1 MDKEAINRIFENI
14 NKLRKKINEIKKVKD
29 YGISSTTIAESIIY
43 PEIAKMRQDV
53 WLNKYE
59 KIEINYVDQKDFFEI
74 ILNFKNESI
83 IQALEIIT
91 AYLSHWNNEMYADNF
106 TIFLENKQLPILEYD
121 QLCLKLNKKG
131 LNLQESF
138 EDVTYE
144 IIDQGVW
151 MDIEKTIKIIQ
162 SLEETEKITLKIKKI
177 EGEESFWQCMSC
189 IHISFN
195 TKYYED
201 GYLEDIEWK
210 RLEPLLMEWKSNNKQ

>member
-1 MDKEAINRIFENI
+1 
-14 NKLRKKINEIKKVKD
+14 
-29 YGISSTTIAESIIY
+29 
-43 PEIAKMRQDV
+43 
-53 WLNKYE
+53 
-59 KIEINYVDQKDFFEI
+59 
-74 ILNFKNESI
+74 
-83 IQALEIIT
+83 
-91 AYLSHWNNEMYADNF
+91 MYADNF

-177 EGEESFWQCMSC
+177 EGEESF
-189 IHISFN
+189 
-195 TKYYED
+195 
-201 GYLEDIEWK
+201 
-210 RLEPLLMEWKSNNKQ
+210 